1 MATLTLT
8 FTPASPAPVNGYVV
22 RYRIKD
28 SGGSYTTVNP
38 NPTGSP
44 VIITGLLAGTE
55 YEGDLG
61 ADCGYG
67 FSGILTF
74 STCTCA
80 SGFTKDPKFERC
92 YKLETESPTT
102 THSNWCLALS
112 NDHAYTS
119 LFTRIYN

>member
-8 FTPASPAPVNGYVV
+8 FTPASPAPANGYVV
-22 RYRIKD
+22 RYRIK
-28 SGGSYTTVNP
+28 GSLGAYTTVNP

-74 STCTCA
+74 STCTCPP
-80 SGFTKDPKFERC
+80 GFTKDPKFDRC
-92 YKLETESPTT
+92 YKTEPPIAATE
-102 THSNWCLALS
+102 THSNACLALS
-112 NDHAYTS
+112 TNAVYTS
-119 LFTRIYN
+119 VFT